1 MPDVLTALHPGKLLS
16 NLKFSSM
23 NIFFNQIN
31 ASRRQYLFKLLGMFL
46 FYAIMALPSTRAQN
60 YLQEVG
66 EYVEISAN
74 GSYQDYLIPENAS
87 LERLEFVLKGGD
99 GGKFIKQSC
108 EADGGEGARIRM
120 AFRIGQGANELRP
133 GGTIRFIVG
142 KQGGSRLRPD
152 YSNDVAAGSGGGGG
166 GTAVLYLNPNVTN
179 PDSEPSTSLAHQD
192 TDWVILGVA
201 GGGGGAYGRAET
213 PGFDIIYCDSKAGE
227 GGQTS
232 IAGSSGGGNNDG
244 GDNGNGGLSG
254 GGTDGGPGGGYLT
267 SGNNDDGGSR
277 NGKKGGITGG
287 AGGKSGT
294 NGGFGYGGGGAGG
307 TTENSGGGGGGGI
320 SGGGGGNDGSA
331 LARPGGGGG
340 SFITESYI
348 LGTVQR
354 EYLGN
359 TGSPQDGYIL
369 YGFREAG
376 GPVARCKDAQV
387 QLQSGN
393 FTLSPEEVDDN
404 STVDV
409 GARLLSFVTLV
420 AGQEVLSSTLNY
432 DCTDVGIRQG
442 TLLVSNENGDE
453 DRCAFTVTVE
463 DPPSV
468 ICKEP
473 INGTILLTVGEGEPA
488 SLTVADLYESASD
501 HCGTIVDMYL
511 LQDVFTCA
519 DIGQVNQATL
529 IVADD
534 DGNTGSCSVNIA
546 LFDPVTR
553 VTCPANV
560 TVDAAD
566 NRCTAVVSALAAGYI
581 NAPCDFTDYQTIVYS
596 SSVTPESVPDPDPN
610 WERSV
615 GNSINTAT
623 FPVGT
628 STFRYELLK
637 DGNLISQCATTIIV
651 EDNTGPNLVCPDD
664 ITVDLGANE
673 CEAQIGDDLSPV
685 RATDNCGSTGPLIW
699 YGNHT
704 SEPGPVNTDLGSGE
718 GSIPSPTLDPGVATY
733 WYELRDDVG
742 NISSCSFTITVNGS
756 LGFQAICQPQPVE
769 AVLDGSGL
777 AVITPVMVD
786 NGSFDAC
793 GPVSLSLSQTEF
805 DCSEIGE
812 NFVQLVVTN
821 SEGQSKSCSATI
833 MVVDNQSITALCR
846 NQTVQLD
853 ENGQASITPDQIDN
867 GSWDNCVPLIFS
879 LDQSNFDCSHLGSNE
894 VTLTVTNSTDQ
905 TASCTAQV
913 MVEDNI
919 RPTAECQN
927 LTVQLDENGLA
938 TISPDQINNGSSD
951 NCSSLTLSL
960 SQTDFDCIHL
970 GANPVVLTV
979 MTDKGA
985 TASCTATVTVR
996 DQTNPTISCPGDL
1009 VVATDPES
1017 CSATIFDEL
1026 TPTYS
1031 DNCGVVDFAYAVQTI
1046 DGELLIFE
1054 EVDQLPPLVE
1064 LQTGEYELALAVAD
1078 QGDLIASCIINIT
1091 VEDREAPTVI
1101 CQDLTVELDASGAA
1115 NFDPNTLL
1123 VSATDNCGLQ
1133 QSAIFGPLDLNCNT
1147 LRTYDFT
1154 FVRRDLSGNT
1164 GRCTGTVTVVD
1175 ALPPL
1180 IATRDIFIYLDENGE
1195 ASLSPAQVDNGSSDN
1210 CSLSLSVSPNH
1221 FDCSQL
1227 GLREVLLTGVDG
1239 AGNSASYPAAVTVI
1253 DNRAPQVT
1261 CQPVTVALDDDGQ
1274 AELDPAVIAGSATD
1288 NCGVSD
1294 IRLIGRSTTF
1304 TCADLGETWVN
1315 ISIADQ
1321 SGNSIGCLAL
1331 VTTVDNITPTITC
1344 PDDLDIRLGNGAC
1357 ETLVNYELPSFAD
1370 NCSATFQQTAGLGS
1384 GKIFPIGQ
1392 TVESFAV
1399 TDGSGNTASCSFTVT
1414 LSSRQKDSDKDGI
1427 SNHCDNCPQDS
1438 NADQADF
1445 DQDGVGDLCDVCPGQ
1460 DDRLDADGNGT
1471 PDCLEGEDPCD
1482 TDVVV
1487 IDEDADEVDDRCDV
1501 CPGIF
1506 DPEQANADGDGYG
1519 DACDNCPNI
1528 PNNNQKDDDADGVG
1542 DQCDQCPGQDDR
1554 LDTDGNGTPDCLEQ
1568 EVDPCD
1574 PVLGDRDGDG
1584 IGDACDNCWKKYN
1597 PDQADIDGDGK
1608 GDACDN
1614 RNNSL
1619 LGSAPSPV
1627 PPSNLQVFP
1636 NPFRSELII
1645 RFRLPADGFTTVEV
1659 FNLQGQRVRSL
1670 LSETLSA
1677 GAHELKW
1684 DGAGPDAVT
1693 LTAGLYFIKL
1703 TNGLQVE
1710 TIRVMLQH

>member
-1 MPDVLTALHPGKLLS
+1 MLNRANRLHLPFLLVSFLLFFLPPLSEAQPLLEITPDYETIGIA
-16 NLKFSSM
+16 
-23 NIFFNQIN
+23 
-31 ASRRQYLFKLLGMFL
+31 
-46 FYAIMALPSTRAQN
+46 
-60 YLQEVG
+60 
-66 EYVEISAN
+66 
-74 GSYQDYLIPENAS
+74 GSYQDFLIPDDPS
-87 LERLEFVLKGGD
+87 LERLEFILKGGD
-99 GGKFIKQSC
+99 GGRYRKDNGTC
-108 EADGGEGARIRM
+108 LADGGEGARM
-120 AFRIGQGANELRP
+120 TAAFRVGQGLYELRP
-133 GGTIRFIVG
+133 GGKIRFVVG
-142 KQGGSRLRPD
+142 KKGSSISPEQD
-152 YSNDVAAGSGGGGG
+152 QDDIAAGGAGGGG
-166 GTAVLYLNPNVTN
+166 GTAVLYLNPNVVS
-179 PDSEPSTSLAHQD
+179 PDNEPSTSLANQA
-192 TDWVILGVA
+192 TDWILLAVA
-201 GGGGGAYGRAET
+201 GGGGGAYGYVDLSAVLNTCETRAGTGGQTGLDGSGGGGGSGNAGGEN
-213 PGFDIIYCDSKAGE
+213 GE
-227 GGQTS
+227 GGQT
-232 IAGSSGGGNNDG
+232 
-244 GDNGNGGLSG
+244 GDNFYNGGA
-254 GGTDGGPGGGYLT
+254 GGGYLSNGDPESSENT
-267 SGNNDDGGSR
+267 GR

-287 AGGKSGT
+287 AGGNGG
-294 NGGFGYGGGGAGG
+294 GGFGYGGGGGG
-307 TTENSGGGGGGGI
+307 RTTENGGGGGGGGF
-320 SGGGGGNDGSA
+320 SGGGGGNNAGNTNYA
-331 LARPGGGGG
+331 NNGGGGG

-348 LGTVQR
+348 VGTVKR

-359 TGSPQDGYIL
+359 TSVPEPGYIQ
-369 YGFREAG
+369 YGFREHA
-376 GPVARCKDAQV
+376 GPVARCRDLSV
-387 QLQSGN
+387 QLEGGS
-393 FTLSPEEVDDN
+393 FTIRPEQVDGG
-404 STVDV
+404 SAVDA
-409 GARLLSFVTLV
+409 GPREFLFVRSV
-420 AGQEVLSSTLNY
+420 AGQEVLLSTLTYGCN
-432 DCTDVGIRQG
+432 DVGVRQG
-442 TLLVSNENGDE
+442 ILQVMNENGDS
-453 DRCAFTVTVE
+453 DRCSFTITVE
-463 DPPSV
+463 DPPKV
-468 ICKEP
+468 TCKEP

-488 SLTVADLYESASD
+488 SLTIADLYESASD

-529 IVADD
+529 IVADE

-553 VTCPANV
+553 VTCAANV

-566 NRCTAVVSALAAGYI
+566 NRCTAVVSGLAAGYI
-581 NAPCDFTDYQTIVYS
+581 EAPCDFTDYQTIVYS
-596 SSVTPESVPDPDPN
+596 SSVTPESAPDPDPN

-685 RATDNCGSTGPLIW
+685 RATDNCGSTGPLTW

-718 GSIPSPTLDPGVATY
+718 GPIPSPTLDPGVATY

-756 LGFQAICQPQPVE
+756 LGFQAICQPLPVE
-769 AVLDGSGL
+769 AILDGSGL
-777 AVITPVMVD
+777 AVITPAMVD

-833 MVVDNQSITALCR
+833 MVVDNQSITALCQ
-846 NQTVQLD
+846 NQTVQLN
-853 ENGQASITPDQIDN
+853 ENGQATISPNQIDN
-867 GSWDNCVPLIFS
+867 GSS
-879 LDQSNFDCSHLGSNE
+879 G
-894 VTLTVTNSTDQ
+894 
-905 TASCTAQV
+905 
-913 MVEDNI
+913 
-919 RPTAECQN
+919 
-927 LTVQLDENGLA
+927 
-938 TISPDQINNGSSD
+938 

-960 SQTDFDCIHL
+960 SQTSFDCSDL
-970 GANPVVLTV
+970 GGTPVVLTV
-979 MTDKGA
+979 SADNGA
-985 TASCTATVTVR
+985 TASCTATVTVQ
-996 DQTNPTISCPGDL
+996 DQILPTITCPEDL

-1017 CSATIFDEL
+1017 CMATISDEL
-1026 TPTYS
+1026 TPSYF
-1031 DNCGVVDFAYAVQTI
+1031 DNCGVVGFAYAVQTI

-1054 EVDQLPPLVE
+1054 EVDQLPPVVE

-1078 QGDLIASCIINIT
+1078 QGDLIASCIMNIT

-1147 LRTYDFT
+1147 LRKYDFT

-1164 GRCTGTVTVVD
+1164 GRCTGSVTVVD

-1180 IATRDIFIYLDENGE
+1180 IATRDISIYLDENGE

-1239 AGNSASYPAAVTVI
+1239 AGNSASYPAAVTVV

-1357 ETLVNYELPSFAD
+1357 ESLVNYELPSFAD